1 MILGKV
7 RSQYWKTASG
17 RQAGRCFDQIAD
29 TDKYN
34 FLIIETRETEQKI
47 KLPMKM
53 RLKNRLHEYKDNLA
67 GI

>member
-1 MILGKV
+1 MILGKE

-34 FLIIETRETEQKI
+34 FLMIETRERDRT
-47 KLPMKM
+47 
-53 RLKNRLHEYKDNLA
+53 KD
-67 GI
+67 